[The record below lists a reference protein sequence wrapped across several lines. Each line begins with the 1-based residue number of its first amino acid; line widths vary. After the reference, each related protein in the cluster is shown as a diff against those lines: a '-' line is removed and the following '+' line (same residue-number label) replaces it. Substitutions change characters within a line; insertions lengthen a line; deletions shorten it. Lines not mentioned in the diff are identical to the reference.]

1 MSAEAA
7 QAVWNWRF
15 SDKAVRQMR
24 SLLDRNNKAD
34 LSPSEHEEL
43 ESYVRVGLLLDV
55 VRAKALLS
63 LKQVNS
69 AR

>member
-24 SLLDRNNKAD
+24 SLLDRNNKGD